1 VQSKAATTVKLAH
14 LADLHLGFR
23 QYYRLTPN
31 GINQR
36 EADVARAFG
45 SAVDDVVQMK
55 PDIIVLAG
63 DLFHSVRPTNA
74 AILYAFNQLRRLRA
88 ELPDTEIII
97 VAGNHDTPR
106 SVETGTILRL
116 FEALGGVH
124 VVAADVRE
132 LLFDHL
138 GLSVVCVPHTAWM
151 SGRSGVPL
159 PQPSGDRKVLV
170 THGEIAGVLS
180 HDSSNLEYGGAL
192 VEPGDLGMDSW
203 DYVALGHYHV
213 AREIAPNAW
222 YSGSLEYVSANPW
235 GELID
240 EAREGRRGKK
250 GWLLVSFEERPR
262 VEFRVVPPA
271 RALVDLEPIQGD
283 GLGAADLDRA
293 IADRVASLPGG
304 IADNIVRQVVFDVP
318 RPIARD
324 MDHGQIREFKTQA
337 LHYNLDI
344 RRPPAGR
351 LVGIGAPG
359 RRQTLSELV
368 RDFLSRRML
377 TAEVD
382 RNELIALA
390 GSFMDEVEQDLLED

>member
-1 VQSKAATTVKLAH
+1 MKLAH

-23 QYYRLTPN
+23 QYYRLTPH
-31 GINQR
+31 GVNQR
-36 EADVARAFG
+36 EADVAQAFG
-45 SAVDDVVQMK
+45 RAVDDVIQME
-55 PDIIVLAG
+55 PDIIILAG

-74 AILYAFNQLRRLRA
+74 AILYAFNQLRRLRV
-88 ELPDTEIII
+88 ELPRTEIVI

-124 VVAADVRE
+124 VVATDVKE
-132 LLFDHL
+132 LLFDNL
-138 GLSVVCVPHTAWM
+138 GLSVVCVPHAALI
-151 SGRSGVPL
+151 SVRSGVPL
-159 PQPSGDRKVLV
+159 PRPSGDRKVLV

-180 HDSSNLEYGGAL
+180 RESSNLEYGGAV
-192 VEPGDLGMDSW
+192 VEPGDLRVDLW

-213 AREIAPNAW
+213 AREVAPNAW

-240 EAREGRRGKK
+240 EAREGRSGKK
-250 GWLLVSFEERPR
+250 GWLFVRIEERPV
-262 VEFRVVPPA
+262 VEFRAVPLT
-271 RALVDLEPIQGD
+271 RALVDLEPIQGG

-293 IADRVASLPGG
+293 IAARVAAVPGG

-324 MDHGQIREFKTQA
+324 MDQTQIREFKTQA

-344 RRPPAGR
+344 RSPPAGR
-351 LVGIGAPG
+351 SVGIGAPG

-368 RDFLSRRML
+368 KDFLSRRIL

-382 RNELIALA
+382 RNEMLSLA
-390 GSFMDEVEQDLLED
+390 EHYMNEVEQDLLEE